1 MFRSFENNKGMFW
14 SQSQDIYYFVKVT
27 SIFFK
32 ITNTRKCHPC
42 FEKVTHF
49 FQNMD

>member
-1 MFRSFENNKGMFW
+1 MCYTRRHELKSIFCSFENNKGMFR

-32 ITNTRKCHPC
+32 ITNTILVLK
-42 FEKVTHF
+42 K
-49 FQNMD
+49 